1 MFISRLKLTNWK
13 NFNTVDISLTER
25 TFIVGPNASGKSNLL
40 DVIRFL
46 RDISREGGGLQ
57 EGVRL
62 RGGLSKIRCLSSR
75 APKTDVEIEIHIN
88 ENDKDNPVW
97 KYALGLTQKGGG
109 AVKPTRSII
118 RYEKVWD
125 INGNLLLDR
134 PDPGKDGQDE
144 ELLQYTHLEQPTAN
158 SSFRDLAD
166 FIKSIDY
173 QHIIPQIIRN
183 PQSFQKSANTEEFYG
198 RDLFEKMSK
207 MNKKVRESQLNKI
220 ESALKTAV
228 PNLKNLKLEKDEMG
242 IPHLQ
247 AIYEHWRPHGAKQ
260 NEEQFSDGTLRLIGL
275 FFSMLNGTEPL
286 LLEEPELSLHS
297 GVVQHLAEIIHFMQK
312 RKSVKSGKR
321 QVILSTHSYDLL
333 NNNGI
338 TAKEVII
345 IKPEIEG
352 TTVKNTDTIKEV
364 KQLLDSGFSP
374 AEVVLPYT
382 KAPDVDQLYLPF
394 KE

>member
-1 MFISRLKLTNWK
+1 MFISNIKLTNWK
-13 NFNTVDISLTER
+13 NFNTIDIFITER

-40 DVIRFL
+40 DVFRFL

-62 RGGLSKIRCLSSR
+62 RGGLSKIRCLSAR
-75 APKTDVEIEIHIN
+75 APKTDVEIEIQISDTN
-88 ENDKDNPVW
+88 ENKPLW

-109 AVKPTRSII
+109 AVKETRAII
-118 RYEKVWD
+118 RYEKVWQKD
-125 INGNLLLDR
+125 KILINR
-134 PDPGKDGQDE
+134 PNNADQEDDE
-144 ELLQYTHLEQPTAN
+144 LKQYTHLEQPTAN
-158 SSFRDLAD
+158 SSFRELAD
-166 FIKSIDY
+166 FFKSIDY

-183 PQSFQKSANTEEFYG
+183 PHSFQKSGNTEEFYG

-207 MNKKVRESQLNKI
+207 MPKKTRESQLKKI
-220 ESALKTAV
+220 ETALKSAV
-228 PNLKNLKLEKDEMG
+228 PNLKNLKLEPDKMG

-275 FFSMLNGTEPL
+275 FFSMLNGLEPL

-312 RKSVKSGKR
+312 RKSGRR

-338 TAKEVII
+338 NAKEVII
-345 IKPEIEG
+345 IKPEREG
-352 TTVKNTDTIKEV
+352 TSAENVETIQEI
-364 KQLLDSGFSP
+364 KQLLDSGLSP
-374 AEVVLPYT
+374 AEVVLPFT